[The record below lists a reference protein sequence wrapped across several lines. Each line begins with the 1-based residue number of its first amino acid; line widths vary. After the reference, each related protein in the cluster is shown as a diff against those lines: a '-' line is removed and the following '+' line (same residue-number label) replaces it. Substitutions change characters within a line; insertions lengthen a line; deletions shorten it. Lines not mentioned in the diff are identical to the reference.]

1 MIQTIFTCKLQVP
14 DAKTFK
20 GPATLRGGYVPVYVA
35 NGTQFYL
42 VSVGVFL
49 LLAFLFPGFCLDVY
63 NDFPSI
69 LAVLNVTALG
79 LCWYIVV
86 VKPKASPED
95 PNDCEDHGGNLA
107 VAFFKGRNCLFPFCF
122 VSICK
127 TIQANQTQYNIF
139 G

>member
-1 MIQTIFTCKLQVP
+1 M
-14 DAKTFK
+14 
-20 GPATLRGGYVPVYVA
+20 YVA

-69 LAVLNVTALG
+69 LAVMNVTALG

-95 PNDCEDHGGNLA
+95 PKDCEDHGGNLA
-107 VAFFKGRNCLFPFCF
+107 VAFFKGRNSLFPFCF
-122 VSICK
+122 SQLVKISKQTSLRVSMKNVETFIISYCQK
-127 TIQANQTQYNIF
+127 
-139 G
+139 